1 MKKLIIILLFLSV
14 IIGGVF
20 IGGTA
25 IETQKH
31 ISASHQAA
39 LAEIN

>member
-14 IIGGVF
+14 IIGGFF
-20 IGGTA
+20 IA
-25 IETQKH
+25 EKAVDMQEKII
-31 ISASHQAA
+31 ISRKNV